1 MFEPTIS
8 ADLYAEGSIEFGKDY
23 EKWVVKE
30 TGNNGKQWVP
40 FYSVSLFGFAP
51 LTAKILAE
59 NINKPITV
67 YEKQSDSSWP
77 KRLDDFDVKY
87 VFTPSG
93 DAELVKDKQIFENW
107 LITRTPAVNQGEYVI
122 LKGELTS
129 NDIEAGIQVGT
140 LPGELVSSNLM
151 NTDAF
156 IVVDGT
162 ESE

>member
-8 ADLYAEGSIEFGKDY
+8 ADLYAEGSIEFGKDS

-93 DAELVKDKQIFENW
+93 DAELVKDKCHH
-107 LITRTPAVNQGEYVI
+107 P
-122 LKGELTS
+122 
-129 NDIEAGIQVGT
+129 
-140 LPGELVSSNLM
+140 M
-151 NTDAF
+151 NTKWLLF
-156 IVVDGT
+156 TYPTCNKKSCPIKVKEV
-162 ESE
+162 